1 MKNIC
6 NTRKNG
12 LSPLARG
19 ARHSQADPATA
30 LRFIPA
36 GAGNTPAS
44 SVYSARSPVYPR
56 WRGEHVITECSSPRA
71 LGLSP
76 LARGTP
82 SLIFSSSIFMRFIPA
97 GAGNT
102 APEHLPQC
110 DTPVYPRWRGEHT
123 VISLPLGDR
132 NGLSPLARGTRNSL
146 RIRQQKYRFIPAG
159 AGNTALLCRSRSV
172 PTVYPRWRGEHGNR
186 SLNSTP
192 ASGLSP
198 LARGTHLS
206 PYEFYAPSRFI
217 PAGAG
222 NTASHSIRWFSMT
235 VYPRWRGEHVTWRR
249 PAIDFSGLSPL
260 ARGTLEPVFLSARNF
275 RFIPAG
281 AGNTVRI
288 GFENLYAPV
297 YPRWRGEHGY
307 ASNIQRWERGLSPLA
322 RGTRVSSCG
331 AGSPWRF
338 IPAGAGNTLNIT
350 YY

>member
-76 LARGTP
+76 LARGT
-82 SLIFSSSIFMRFIPA
+82 
-97 GAGNT
+97 
-102 APEHLPQC
+102 
-110 DTPVYPRWRGEHT
+110 
-123 VISLPLGDR
+123 
-132 NGLSPLARGTRNSL
+132 
-146 RIRQQKYRFIPAG
+146 
-159 AGNTALLCRSRSV
+159 
-172 PTVYPRWRGEHGNR
+172 
-186 SLNSTP
+186 
-192 ASGLSP
+192 
-198 LARGTHLS
+198 
-206 PYEFYAPSRFI
+206 
-217 PAGAG
+217 
-222 NTASHSIRWFSMT
+222 
-235 VYPRWRGEHVTWRR
+235 
-249 PAIDFSGLSPL
+249 
-260 ARGTLEPVFLSARNF
+260 LEPVFLSARNF

-297 YPRWRGEHGY
+297 YPRWRGEH
-307 ASNIQRWERGLSPLA
+307 SKHNLLLINDFLSQSQS
-322 RGTRVSSCG
+322 TNFIVSHKQH
-331 AGSPWRF
+331 
-338 IPAGAGNTLNIT
+338 IHYVKEHLIH
-350 YY
+350 

>member
-1 MKNIC
+1 
-6 NTRKNG
+6 
-12 LSPLARG
+12 
-19 ARHSQADPATA
+19 
-30 LRFIPA
+30 
-36 GAGNTPAS
+36 
-44 SVYSARSPVYPR
+44 
-56 WRGEHVITECSSPRA
+56 
-71 LGLSP
+71 
-76 LARGTP
+76 
-82 SLIFSSSIFMRFIPA
+82 MRFIPA

-146 RIRQQKYRFIPAG
+146 RIRQQKY
-159 AGNTALLCRSRSV
+159 
-172 PTVYPRWRGEHGNR
+172 
-186 SLNSTP
+186 
-192 ASGLSP
+192 
-198 LARGTHLS
+198 
-206 PYEFYAPSRFI
+206 RFI

-338 IPAGAGNTLNIT
+338 IPAGAGNTF
-350 YY
+350 